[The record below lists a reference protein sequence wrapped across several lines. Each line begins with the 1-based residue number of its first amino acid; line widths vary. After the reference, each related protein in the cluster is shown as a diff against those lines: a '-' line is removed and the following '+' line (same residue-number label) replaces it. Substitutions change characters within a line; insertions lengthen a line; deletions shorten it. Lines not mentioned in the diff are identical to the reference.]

1 MVPERGRALNGACG
15 DTAVRDVTYE
25 APYQEPQ
32 RRKFKIAGAM
42 TAVKTMLSGLCH
54 YEQRRCQI
62 REGSY
67 MIQSPLLR

>member
-32 RRKFKIAGAM
+32 RQKVQNSR
-42 TAVKTMLSGLCH
+42 SNDS
-54 YEQRRCQI
+54 
-62 REGSY
+62 REDHVVWFVS
-67 MIQSPLLR
+67 L